1 LVTASTA
8 EGHNIAVIVDNRKR
22 VRVRE
27 AIGLVLIGLL
37 ILVISIARYHRVVDW
52 HVR

>member
-1 LVTASTA
+1 MTRRWFTGENVP
-8 EGHNIAVIVDNRKR
+8 VIVDNRKR
-22 VRVRE
+22 ARIYE

-37 ILVISIARYHRVVDW
+37 ILLVAIARYHRVVDW

>member
-1 LVTASTA
+1 M
-8 EGHNIAVIVDNRKR
+8 IAGDNGGVLTDDRKR

-27 AIGLVLIGLL
+27 AVGIVLIGLL
-37 ILVISIARYHRVVDW
+37 ILIISIVRYHRIVDW

>member
-1 LVTASTA
+1 ML
-8 EGHNIAVIVDNRKR
+8 IDNRKR

-27 AIGLVLIGLL
+27 AVGIVLIGLL
-37 ILVISIARYHRVVDW
+37 ILIVTIIRYHRVVDW

>member
-1 LVTASTA
+1 
-8 EGHNIAVIVDNRKR
+8 VIVDNRKR
-22 VRVRE
+22 ARIYE

-37 ILVISIARYHRVVDW
+37 ILLVAIARYHRVVDW